1 MKCCQDHKHWD
12 NYISFSTQEGTVF
25 GLQALQALLQHC
37 NIVMFLQDT
46 LTTLFADSA
55 VFNSVTDDNSNI
67 FSDHNGIR
75 QLTVMVAPYFV
86 FSLCRVLHN
95 LIILPSDSLLPTIH
109 HNGIDNLLLRYIYC
123 LLPKVNC

>member
-55 VFNSVTDDNSNI
+55 VFSSVTDDNSNV

-86 FSLCRVLHN
+86 SSLCRVLHN
-95 LIILPSDSLLPTIH
+95 LIILLSDSLLPTVH
-109 HNGIDNLLLRYIYC
+109 HNGIDNLLLRCIYC
-123 LLPKVNC
+123 LLPKMNY